1 MEQYRE
7 LFKIKRLKA
16 CQHQLFE
23 ENTHSLLYRFDI
35 IKPLCHKCSEG
46 LVPKDVFISEK
57 SHITP
62 GNHHQ
67 ESTE

>member
-35 IKPLCHKCSEG
+35 IKPLCHKCSAMETCPLTKG
-46 LVPKDVFISEK
+46 LGLCLRFDGFL
-57 SHITP
+57 
-62 GNHHQ
+62 
-67 ESTE
+67 